1 VTPLLLAIGS
11 PGLPELLVI
20 AAILVLLFGVN
31 KLPRYMKDLGRSI
44 RELREG
50 VKAAT
55 EDDDEGGAR

>member
-1 VTPLLLAIGS
+1 MTPLLLAIGS